1 MTTTRPD
8 TPAWPA
14 LYDPFIDLLRIPHRG
29 PIQPGGHYLYNAND
43 IFRFTLYWTLIFYLP
58 IFVLSGIFASANI
71 AFPPKLTR
79 QSSSSKSYT
88 EEGVLAHN
96 RREAYPL
103 APLNKTNSSATPA
116 SPSSPASPAFPA
128 SSSSPSPSGTQFGP
142 KIGGSS
148 PDPDSGP
155 GYSGG
160 CGAGPPARISTS
172 TSTTPG
178 QPPSDSAS
186 SQQKLQ
192 AQLNNPH
199 RTRATYALLVLLT
212 YLVAGFLGAVVGSII
227 VGYVLA
233 GLYKSGGF
241 FMSTWIPP
249 LFALVQT
256 LIGVLG
262 IYPSVAEII

>member
-1 MTTTRPD
+1 MSTTRPD

-14 LYDPFIDLLRIPHRG
+14 LYDPFIDLLRIPHRD
-29 PIQPGGHYLYNAND
+29 PIQPGGHYLYDAND

-58 IFVLSGIFASANI
+58 IFVLSGLLASANI
-71 AFPPKLTR
+71 AFPPKLGR
-79 QSSSSKSYT
+79 HSSSNRSYAD
-88 EEGVLAHN
+88 EGVLAHN
-96 RREAYPL
+96 RHEAYPL
-103 APLNKTNSSATPA
+103 APLNKTNSTADPA
-116 SPSSPASPAFPA
+116 SPTSPAFPT
-128 SSSSPSPSGTQFGP
+128 SSSPPSPSGTAVAARTGV
-142 KIGGSS
+142 SS
-148 PDPDSGP
+148 PDPDSSP
-155 GYSGG
+155 GYSG
-160 CGAGPPARISTS
+160 GAGPPARVSTS

-178 QPPSDSAS
+178 QPIPDSAS
-186 SQQKLQ
+186 PEQKVQ

-212 YLVAGFLGAVVGSII
+212 YLVVGFLNAVVGSII

-241 FMSTWIPP
+241 FMSTWTPP

>member
-1 MTTTRPD
+1 MTTT
-8 TPAWPA
+8 AWPA
-14 LYDPFIDLLRIPHRG
+14 LYDPFIDLLRIAHRD
-29 PIQPGGHYLYNAND
+29 PIQPGGHYLYHAND

-58 IFVLSGIFASANI
+58 IFVLSGVLASANI
-71 AFPPKLTR
+71 AFAPKLR
-79 QSSSSKSYT
+79 HQSSSSKSYA

-96 RREAYPL
+96 RHEAYPL
-103 APLNKTNSSATPA
+103 APLNATNSAADPV
-116 SPSSPASPAFPA
+116 SPTSPTFPT
-128 SSSSPSPSGTQFGP
+128 SPSPSGTAVAAKTGV
-142 KIGGSS
+142 SS

-155 GYSGG
+155 VYSG
-160 CGAGPPARISTS
+160 GAGPPAARVSTS
-172 TSTTPG
+172 TSITPS
-178 QPPSDSAS
+178 QPLPESAS
-186 SQQKLQ
+186 SQQKVQ

-199 RTRATYALLVLLT
+199 RTRAVYALLVLLT

-262 IYPSVAEII
+262 IYPSIAEII